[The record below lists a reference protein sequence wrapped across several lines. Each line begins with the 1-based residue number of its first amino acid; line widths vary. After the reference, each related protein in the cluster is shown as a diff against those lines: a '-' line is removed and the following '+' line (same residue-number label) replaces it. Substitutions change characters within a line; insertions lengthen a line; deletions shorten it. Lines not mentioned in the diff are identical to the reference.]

1 MSNPIFVNDG
11 DTISVIAHASGP
23 TVSDP
28 ADLFPYVTQ
37 AYRVVADRSGP
48 TLALVPLGAKPSC
61 VAQGQIDQHFARISN
76 EAVREFEQKWER
88 NKELGRQSNSSMRQ
102 AVEVATDKTVDDM
115 IKKWNE
121 NEAAGRGPFHE

>member
-28 ADLFPYVTQ
+28 ADLFPYVAQ

-48 TLALVPLGAKPSC
+48 TLAFVPLSAKPNRLS
-61 VAQGQIDQHFARISN
+61 QNEIDQYWNRKA
-76 EAVREFEQKWER
+76 
-88 NKELGRQSNSSMRQ
+88 KESVL
-102 AVEVATDKTVDDM
+102 
-115 IKKWNE
+115 
-121 NEAAGRGPFHE
+121 